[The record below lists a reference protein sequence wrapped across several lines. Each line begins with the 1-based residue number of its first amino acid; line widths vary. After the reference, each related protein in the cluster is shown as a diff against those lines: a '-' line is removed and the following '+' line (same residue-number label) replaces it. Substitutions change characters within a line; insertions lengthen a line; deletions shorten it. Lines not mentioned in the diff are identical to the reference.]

1 MFLVIWLGWVG
12 FSYKNWLL
20 LASDVEASVGV
31 DVLVSG
37 RGVFFRPWI
46 VVWVKVHVL
55 EDCLVIGGVVHVFF
69 VLNDFAFYFH
79 TGSMSRSLDVNRI
92 K

>member
-1 MFLVIWLGWVG
+1 MVTWLGWLG

-37 RGVFFRPWI
+37 GGVFFRPWI
-46 VVWVKVHVL
+46 VVWVKAHVL
-55 EDCLVIGGVVHVFF
+55 EDCLVIGGVVRVFF
-69 VLNDFAFYFH
+69 V
-79 TGSMSRSLDVNRI
+79 
-92 K
+92 